1 MAITACQ
8 MAMTAA
14 VLLFGSSYCL
24 AFAVT
29 AMASSVADVAT
40 AVVMAVATTVVSG
53 LSYCFSSAV
62 MASASETTVAVTTVA
77 DAAQPATTSA
87 EIPVE
92 TAVAANP

>member
-24 AFAVT
+24 AFAAM
-29 AMASSVADVAT
+29 AMASSAVDVAT
-40 AVVMAVATTVVSG
+40 AVVMAVATIVVSG

-62 MASASETTVAVTTVA
+62 AAMASDLAVTTAVATTIADAAHHGTTVA
-77 DAAQPATTSA
+77 
-87 EIPVE
+87 
-92 TAVAANP
+92 